1 MPMPNSDNIPVSKSE
16 LMGLH
21 VAIGVLTSRVEDLT
35 TKTERQDRVLE
46 DLVAM
51 ANQGKGSMWILVTLG
66 GVVGA
71 LMSNIKTI
79 AAILLR

>member
-1 MPMPNSDNIPVSKSE
+1 MPISDDIPVSKSE

-21 VAIGVLTSRVEDLT
+21 VAIGVLTRRVEDLT
-35 TKTERQDRVLE
+35 EKTSKQDRVLE
-46 DLVAM
+46 DLVAL

-79 AAILLR
+79 ASILLR

>member
-1 MPMPNSDNIPVSKSE
+1 MPNPGDISVSKSE

-21 VAIGVLTSRVEDLT
+21 VAVGVLTTKVEELT
-35 TKTERQDRVLE
+35 NKTDKQDRILE
-46 DLVAM
+46 DLVAL
-51 ANQGKGSMWILVTLG
+51 ANQGKGSMWILVSLG

-71 LMSNIKTI
+71 IIGNLKTI

>member
-1 MPMPNSDNIPVSKSE
+1 MANSDDIPVSKSE
-16 LMGLH
+16 LIGLH
-21 VAIGVLTSRVEDLT
+21 VAVGNLT
-35 TKTERQDRVLE
+35 TKMEELTVKTDRQDRILE
-46 DLVAM
+46 DLVAL

-71 LMSNIKTI
+71 VISNLKTI

>member
-1 MPMPNSDNIPVSKSE
+1 MPISDDIPVSKSE

-21 VAIGVLTSRVEDLT
+21 VAIGVLTRRVEDLT
-35 TKTERQDRVLE
+35 EKTSKQDRVLE
-46 DLVAM
+46 DLVAL

-71 LMSNIKTI
+71 VISNLKTI

>member
-1 MPMPNSDNIPVSKSE
+1 MTSSDDIPVSKSE
-16 LMGLH
+16 LIGLH
-21 VAIGVLTSRVEDLT
+21 VAVGNLATKIEELTI
-35 TKTERQDRVLE
+35 KTGRQDRILE
-46 DLVAM
+46 DLVAL
-51 ANQGKGSMWILVTLG
+51 ANQWKGSMWILVTLG

>member
-1 MPMPNSDNIPVSKSE
+1 MSVSDDIPVSKSE

-21 VAIGVLTSRVEDLT
+21 VAIGVLTTRVEDLT
-35 TKTERQDRVLE
+35 EKTSRQDRILE
-46 DLVAM
+46 DLVAL

-66 GVVGA
+66 GAVGA
-71 LMSNIKTI
+71 ILSNLKTI